1 MRRMDDKE
9 REVLNSL
16 CNGDITF
23 SEAAIELEVSKE
35 DIEDMLDDYRWM
47 PSSDK
52 IIEFCDLE
60 RETLSFIRELSQPII
75 FKSSDIQS
83 NQIYEQM
90 QFTGSLS
97 AHIPNIGY
105 SIPIMPTRQE
115 NVVYTN
121 NEAMEYI
128 Y

>member
-23 SEAAIELEVSKE
+23 SEAALELEVSKE
-35 DIEDMLDDYRWM
+35 DIEDMMDNYMWM

-52 IIEFCDLE
+52 IVEFCDIE
-60 RETLSFIRELSQPII
+60 RETLSFIREISQPII
-75 FKSSDIQS
+75 FKVSNVQS
-83 NQIYEQM
+83 NLLSEQM

-97 AHIPNIGY
+97 THVPNIEL
-105 SIPIMPTRQE
+105 SIPIVPPQQE
-115 NVVYTN
+115 NVICTN
-121 NEAMEYI
+121 YEGMEYI

>member
-1 MRRMDDKE
+1 MGRMDNKE

-23 SEAAIELEVSKE
+23 SDAALELDVSKE
-35 DIEDMLDDYRWM
+35 DIEDMLDNYVWM

-52 IIEFCDLE
+52 IVEFCDIE
-60 RETLSFIRELSQPII
+60 RETLSFIREISQPII
-75 FKSSDIQS
+75 LKVSNLQS
-83 NQIYEQM
+83 NLLYEQM

-97 AHIPNIGY
+97 AHIPNIEL
-105 SIPIMPTRQE
+105 SIPIVPPQQE
-115 NVVYTN
+115 DVIYTN
-121 NEAMEYI
+121 YEGMDYI

>member
-1 MRRMDDKE
+1 MDDKK

-23 SEAAIELEVSKE
+23 SDAALELKVSKE
-35 DIEDMLDDYRWM
+35 DIEDMLDNYVWM

-52 IIEFCDLE
+52 IVEFCDIE
-60 RETLSFIRELSQPII
+60 RETLSFIREISQPII
-75 FKSSDIQS
+75 LKVSNLQS
-83 NQIYEQM
+83 NLLYEQM

-97 AHIPNIGY
+97 AHIPNIE
-105 SIPIMPTRQE
+105 IPIPTVPPQQE
-115 NVVYTN
+115 DVMYTN
-121 NEAMEYI
+121 YEGMEYI